1 MKTEMITNVTEYEAI
16 AKEKLPKMV
25 YDYYASGAEDQ
36 WTLKENRNAFSRIL
50 FRPRILVDVSKI
62 DLTATV
68 LGFKISMPIMIAPT
82 AMQKMAH
89 PEGELATA
97 RAASAAGTIMTLS
110 SWATSSV
117 EEVASTGPDIRFFQ
131 LYVFKDRN
139 VVAQLVRRAERAGFK
154 AIALTVDTPILGRRE
169 ADIKNRFTLPPNLV
183 LKNFE
188 GLDLGK
194 LDKTSDS
201 GLASYVAG
209 QIDRSLNWKDI
220 KWLQSITSLPILVKG
235 VLTAEDTRLA
245 IQAGA
250 AGIIVSNHGARQ
262 LDYVPA
268 TIMALEEVVKAA
280 QGKIPVFLDGGIRR
294 GTDVFKALALGA
306 AGVFIGRPV
315 VFSLAADGETGV
327 RKVLQMLRDEFE
339 LTMALSGC
347 RSLKEITRDHVVT
360 EWDHPRFSP
369 KL

>member
-1 MKTEMITNVTEYEAI
+1 MDLITNVSEFEAI
-16 AKEKLPKMV
+16 AKQKLPKMI

-50 FRPRILVDVSKI
+50 FRPRILRDVSKI
-62 DLTATV
+62 DLTTNV
-68 LGFKISMPIMIAPT
+68 LGFDISMPIMIAPT

-89 PEGELATA
+89 PEGEYATA

-117 EEVASTGPDIRFFQ
+117 EEVASTGPGIRFFQ
-131 LYVFKDRN
+131 LYVLKDRN
-139 VVAQLVRRAERAGFK
+139 VVTQLVRRAESAGFK

-169 ADIKNRFTLPPNLV
+169 ADIKNRFTMPPHLI
-183 LKNFE
+183 LKNYE

-194 LDKTSDS
+194 LDKKTNDS

-209 QIDRSLNWKDI
+209 QVDRSLNWKDV
-220 KWLQSITSLPILVKG
+220 KWLQTITSLPILVKG
-235 VLTAEDTRLA
+235 VITSEDTKLA
-245 IQAGA
+245 LQAGVS
-250 AGIIVSNHGARQ
+250 GIIVSNHGARQ

-268 TIMALEEVVKAA
+268 TITALEEVVKAA
-280 QGKIPVFLDGGIRR
+280 GGKIPVFLDGGVRR

-306 AGVFIGRPV
+306 SGVFIGRPV
-315 VFSLAADGETGV
+315 VFSLAADGEAGV
-327 RKVLQMLRDEFE
+327 RKVLEILHDEFQ
-339 LTMALSGC
+339 LTMALCGC

-360 EWDHPRFSP
+360 EWDRPRIDP
-369 KL
+369 RL